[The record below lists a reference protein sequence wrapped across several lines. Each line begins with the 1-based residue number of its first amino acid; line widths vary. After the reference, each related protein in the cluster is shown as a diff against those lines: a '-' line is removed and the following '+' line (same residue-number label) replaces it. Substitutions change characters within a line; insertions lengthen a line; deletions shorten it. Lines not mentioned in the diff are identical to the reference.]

1 LQNRALAFTLAG
13 RDAPLPV
20 AARDAESQM
29 QQLEKIIPLQ
39 RAPAAAE
46 RVANQ
51 LLELVRSGNL
61 KAGDVLPSENDLA
74 GALQVSR
81 PVVREAL
88 RGLAIMGVVESRQ
101 GGRCYVTDLEVS
113 RLLAPLQFVISLDE
127 SNVNALYQSRLII
140 EVGLIRLGAPL
151 VDNAT
156 LARLREMVAA
166 GHSLTRDPVG
176 FRVLDL
182 EFHEQIMKIAGNPF
196 MEVVARSLYELGM
209 EYRRVASQT
218 PGVLDRSAA
227 EHEAI
232 VDALATRDADAAAA
246 AMQAHLS
253 SINRTTY
260 DAMQSLGTA
269 RTQRDT
275 PVGKSRKA
283 KKAT

>member
-1 LQNRALAFTLAG
+1 
-13 RDAPLPV
+13 
-20 AARDAESQM
+20 M
-29 QQLEKIIPLQ
+29 EKLGQITPLQ
-39 RAPAAAE
+39 RNPAAAE

-51 LLELVRSGNL
+51 LLDLVRSGNL

-127 SNVNALYQSRLII
+127 TNMNSLYQARQLV
-140 EVGLIRLGAPL
+140 EVGLIKLGAPL
-151 VDNAT
+151 VDEPT
-156 LARLREMVAA
+156 LARLREMVTTGYAVA
-166 GHSLTRDPVG
+166 KDPVS

-182 EFHEQIMKIAGNPF
+182 EFHETIMKIAGNPI
-196 MEVVARSLYELGM
+196 MEVIARSLYELGM
-209 EYRRVASQT
+209 DYRRVASET

-232 VDALATRDADAAAA
+232 VEALARHDAEAAGE
-246 AMQAHLS
+246 AMRTHLA
-253 SINRTTY
+253 SINRTTHE
-260 DAMQSLGTA
+260 AM
-269 RTQRDT
+269 RRVD
-275 PVGKSRKA
+275 GKSGVA
-283 KKAT
+283 AE

>member
-1 LQNRALAFTLAG
+1 
-13 RDAPLPV
+13 
-20 AARDAESQM
+20 M
-29 QQLEKIIPLQ
+29 EKLGQITPLQ

-101 GGRCYVTDLEVS
+101 GGRCYVTNLEVS

-127 SNVNALYQSRLII
+127 SNVNALYQARLVI

-151 VDNAT
+151 VDDAT
-156 LARLREMVAA
+156 LARLRELVAA
-166 GHSLTRDPVG
+166 GYKLTKDPVS

-182 EFHEQIMKIAGNPF
+182 EFHEAIMKIAGNPF

-209 EYRRVASQT
+209 EYRRVASET
-218 PGVLDRSAA
+218 AGVLDRSAA

-232 VDALATRDADAAAA
+232 VDALSTRDADAAAE
-246 AMQAHLS
+246 AMRAHLS

-260 DAMQSLGTA
+260 DAMQ
-269 RTQRDT
+269 R
-275 PVGKSRKA
+275 VGAVKA
-283 KKAT
+283 PSAKAPGRSGKRVLQT

>member
-1 LQNRALAFTLAG
+1 MEKLAQI
-13 RDAPLPV
+13 APL
-20 AARDAESQM
+20 ARN
-29 QQLEKIIPLQ
+29 
-39 RAPAAAE
+39 PAAAE

-113 RLLAPLQFVISLDE
+113 RLLAPLQLVISLDE
-127 SNVNALYQSRLII
+127 SNVNALYDARLIV
-140 EVGLIRLGAPL
+140 EVGLIRLGAPS
-151 VDNAT
+151 VDAAT
-156 LARLREMVAA
+156 LARLREMVTTGYAIA
-166 GHSLTRDPVG
+166 KDPVS

-182 EFHEQIMKIAGNPF
+182 EFHESIMKIAGNPL
-196 MEVVARSLYELGM
+196 METVARSLYQLGM
-209 EYRRVASQT
+209 EYRRVASET

-227 EHEAI
+227 EHDAI
-232 VDALATRDADAAAA
+232 VEALATHDPEAAAE
-246 AMQAHLS
+246 AMRAHLT

-260 DAMQSLGTA
+260 EAMKL
-269 RTQRDT
+269 
-275 PVGKSRKA
+275 VGADKEADKAASRAAPFGAAKA
-283 KKAT
+283 PRIRRL

>member
-1 LQNRALAFTLAG
+1 M
-13 RDAPLPV
+13 
-20 AARDAESQM
+20 EK
-29 QQLEKIIPLQ
+29 LEQIAPLQ

-46 RVANQ
+46 RVASQ

-74 GALQVSR
+74 SALQVSR

-101 GGRCYVTDLEVS
+101 GGRCYVTDLAVS

-127 SNVNALYQSRLII
+127 SNVDALYQARLII

-151 VDNAT
+151 VDDAT
-156 LARLREMVAA
+156 LARLREMVKS
-166 GHSLTRDPVG
+166 GYSLTKDPVG

-182 EFHEQIMKIAGNPF
+182 EFHETIMKIAGNPF
-196 MEVVARSLYELGM
+196 MDVVARSLYELGM
-209 EYRRVASQT
+209 EYRRVASET

-232 VDALATRDADAAAA
+232 VEALASRNPDAAAQ
-246 AMQAHLS
+246 AMRAHLE
-253 SINRTTY
+253 SINRTTQE
-260 DAMQSLGTA
+260 AM
-269 RTQRDT
+269 RH
-275 PVGKSRKA
+275 VGAAKQDKPAA
-283 KKAT
+283 KKSVRRA